1 MKKKRCVIVGAAPIG
16 DYERIKSKFS
26 PDDYFIYCD
35 GGLYHEERLGKAA
48 DLIIGDFDSHE
59 MPDTDTEIIVLPHEK
74 DDTDTFYAAKEAVKR
89 GFDSVLLVGVIG
101 GRLDHTLGN
110 VAILLYLHSLG
121 IRAEASD
128 DFSDMCVVSEKT
140 EYVDKKYSYF
150 SLLNVTGTAEDITVR
165 GALYDL
171 DRAMI
176 TCEYP
181 YGVSNEVKGDRAE
194 ISVGRGKLL
203 LIKDI

>member
-16 DYERIKSKFS
+16 DYERIKSRLS
-26 PDDYFIYCD
+26 PSDFIIYCD
-35 GGLYHEERLGKAA
+35 GGLYHEERLGKTA

-59 MPDTDTEIIVLPHEK
+59 MPVRDTEIIVLPHVK

-89 GFDSVLLVGVIG
+89 GFGSVLLVGVIG

-110 VAILLYLHSLG
+110 VSILLYLHSLG

-128 DFSDMCVVSEKT
+128 DFSDMCVVSEKP
-140 EYVDKKYSYF
+140 EYVDNNYSYF
-150 SLLNVTGTAEDITVR
+150 SLLNVTGTAEDITVK
-165 GALYDL
+165 GALYEL
-171 DRAMI
+171 DRAKI

-181 YGVSNEVKGDRAE
+181 LGVSNEVKGERAE